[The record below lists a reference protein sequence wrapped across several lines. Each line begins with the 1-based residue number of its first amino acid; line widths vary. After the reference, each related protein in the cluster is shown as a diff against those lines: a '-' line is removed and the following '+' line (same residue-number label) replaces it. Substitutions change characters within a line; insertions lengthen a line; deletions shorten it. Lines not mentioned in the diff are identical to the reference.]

1 MRGDISGGDMSR
13 MQRKGPRRLPPM
25 PRSLSSEIRASKEW
39 EQEKSGDG
47 HRHSCHQRRNYKDR
61 TQCVDCRLLPLFV
74 GSRSGLLESR
84 HVVSLLGA
92 QSWHCS
98 RMNSPADQRATL
110 VRLDGRELPMISM
123 RLLWRGVGHRDGIQ
137 S

>member
-1 MRGDISGGDMSR
+1 MATC
-13 MQRKGPRRLPPM
+13 L
-25 PRSLSSEIRASKEW
+25 ECKE
-39 EQEKSGDG
+39 
-47 HRHSCHQRRNYKDR
+47 KDLD
-61 TQCVDCRLLPLFV
+61 DCRRCRVASLAKFEREKNGNKRRVVTATGIAVTSEGTTRTEPSASIADCFV

-84 HVVSLLGA
+84 HVVSFLGA

-110 VRLDGRELPMISM
+110 VRLDGRELPMINM